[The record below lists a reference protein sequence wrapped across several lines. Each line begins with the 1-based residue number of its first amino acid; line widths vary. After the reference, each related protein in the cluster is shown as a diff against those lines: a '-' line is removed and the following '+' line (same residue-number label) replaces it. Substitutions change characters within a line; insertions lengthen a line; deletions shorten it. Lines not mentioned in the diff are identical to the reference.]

1 MTTEPLK
8 PQRLLTV
15 ADVAEWLSISSSLVY
30 QLVEA
35 GKLPVH
41 RIGNGRGAIR
51 FQAEDID
58 AYLSECRSQHVPV
71 QPKRKL
77 RPQLKHIRLE

>member
-8 PQRLLTV
+8 PLRLLTV
-15 ADVAEWLSISSSLVY
+15 ADVAEWLSISCSLVY
-30 QLVEA
+30 QLVES

-51 FQAEDID
+51 FQAADIE
-58 AYLSECRSQHVPV
+58 AYLNDCRSQHIPV

-77 RPQLKHIRLE
+77 RPQLKHIKLE